1 MMLDFLSLKQEA
13 FGLDISDLSLKIA
26 KIEKKGE
33 FLRLISFGEFEIE
46 PGVVDKG
53 EVKNEKKLVEIVKKS
68 ILKVKGKKLKTRNV
82 IASLPEEHAFLQ
94 VIPMPIMEEEELAG
108 AVKFE
113 AENYI
118 PLPIE
123 EVYLD
128 FQLIKPL
135 YNHLDHLDVLIA
147 ALPKKT
153 VDSYV
158 KFLRKAGL
166 KPLALEIESQATA
179 RALVKNH
186 VSPFPLLIIDFGA
199 TRTSFI
205 IFSGH
210 SLRFTSSI
218 PVCGKIFTE
227 AIAKNLAISFKK
239 AEEIKIKYG
248 LRDEKEI
255 VIKNKIERKIEKRKL
270 FEILTPAMTDM
281 IEQIKKYLAYYQ
293 THASH
298 EHLGPDHKGVR
309 KIFLCGGGAN
319 MKGICE
325 FLSQELKIPVE
336 LGNPWV
342 NILPEPKKEIPGIPF
357 KESLRYTTVLG
368 LALRGV
374 EGS

>member
-1 MMLDFLSLKQEA
+1 MLDFLSLKQEA

-33 FLRLISFGEFEIE
+33 FLRLVSFGEFEIKQ
-46 PGVVDKG
+46 GIVDKG
-53 EVKNEKKLVEIVKKS
+53 EVKNEKKLVEIIKKS
-68 ILKVKGKKLKTRNV
+68 VLKVKGKKLKTRNV
-82 IASLPEEHAFLQ
+82 VASLPEEHAFLQ

-128 FQLIKPL
+128 FQLIKPV

-166 KPLALEIESQATA
+166 KPLALEIESQAIA

-218 PVCGKIFTE
+218 PVCGKIFTK
-227 AIAKNLAISFKK
+227 AIAKNLAISFKE
-239 AEEIKIKYG
+239 AEKIKIKYG
-248 LRDEKEI
+248 LQDKSEI

-281 IEQIKKYLAYYQ
+281 IEQIKKYLTYYQ

-298 EHLGPDHKGVR
+298 EHLGPNHKGVR

-325 FLSQELKIPVE
+325 FLSRELKIPVE
-336 LGNPWV
+336 LGNPWI
-342 NILPEPKKEIPGIPF
+342 NILPEPKKEIPEIPF
-357 KESLRYTTVLG
+357 EESLRYATVLG
-368 LALRGV
+368 LALRGI
-374 EGS
+374 EGG